1 MTRGSSLDTTSLNSF
16 NDTASLNSRS
26 TMQHQGSGENQLDS
40 DLHQSP
46 SSSSSKIME
55 NYLILDRLNKKQQR
69 KQQQLKLKQIQQEQQ
84 LNELRRRQMEL
95 EAQLGQIYHSAGEQE
110 NGEATGFNS
119 KLTAHYAIPSHQNN
133 VKIGANSN
141 TNNISTSPQH
151 QPQGV
156 SNLRLAL
163 QQQLSQQSQS
173 SPSPPLSASSSSSLR
188 YNPVMIPTH
197 LHHLQH
203 IDLTQPQSQQQ
214 QQQQTSETYQFVQV
228 CLCFRFLCV
237 LSFFYDHFTFVYQ
250 NMTPFLL

>member
-228 CLCFRFLCV
+228 CLSFRFSVCII
-237 LSFFYDHFTFVYQ
+237 
-250 NMTPFLL
+250 FLL